1 MTGEFA
7 NALICRLSAAAVDV
21 PHPQLAALAAIAM
34 IERFN
39 YYVVSRRLEAERDD
53 VLDTLTS
60 ILHVGLFGGKRQR
73 TRSR

>member
-1 MTGEFA
+1 
-7 NALICRLSAAAVDV
+7 
-21 PHPQLAALAAIAM
+21 M

-39 YYVVSRRLEAERDD
+39 YYFLSRLLEAERDD